1 MLEGAEFEA
10 LIGGACDLMT
20 AFGEASASLPSA
32 ATRLEASSAIAGK
45 LSLTSSDEVVLDDLF
60 ARYTM
65 ERERQVHRD
74 VLQRLGLMS
83 KSAPHR
89 PEPEVLEDGVL
100 LF

>member
-1 MLEGAEFEA
+1 
-10 LIGGACDLMT
+10 
-20 AFGEASASLPSA
+20 
-32 ATRLEASSAIAGK
+32 
-45 LSLTSSDEVVLDDLF
+45 
-60 ARYTM
+60 M

-83 KSAPHR
+83 KSAAVR